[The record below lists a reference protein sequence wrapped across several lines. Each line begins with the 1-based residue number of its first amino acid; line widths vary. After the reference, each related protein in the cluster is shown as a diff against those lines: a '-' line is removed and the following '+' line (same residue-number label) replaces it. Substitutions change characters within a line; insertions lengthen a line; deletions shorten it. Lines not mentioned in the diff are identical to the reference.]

1 MCEVWMT
8 RRYGRGWR
16 HRYLVAERRN
26 VSYLRIAA
34 AAASDNCMRSAQIKD
49 TYGTIKC
56 AVHTSL
62 QKGEL
67 DTHDTFSSGA
77 YQVVMGMAGTLF
89 MLFTNTRLQ
98 FRIAGEVEPSTSEL
112 VHHISQDRYLPVHP
126 ASTKSRTPHRWPE
139 SCLTCPGNTRYIAQK
154 HV

>member
-1 MCEVWMT
+1 
-8 RRYGRGWR
+8 
-16 HRYLVAERRN
+16 
-26 VSYLRIAA
+26 
-34 AAASDNCMRSAQIKD
+34 MRSAQIKD

-77 YQVVMGMAGTLF
+77 YLVVMGSMARRFLL
-89 MLFTNTRLQ
+89 LFTNTRLP

-112 VHHISQDRYLPVHP
+112 VHHICQDRYLPVHP
-126 ASTKSRTPHRWPE
+126 TSTKSRTPHRCPE
-139 SCLTCPGNTRYIAQK
+139 SCLTYPGITWYIAQK

>member
-1 MCEVWMT
+1 
-8 RRYGRGWR
+8 
-16 HRYLVAERRN
+16 
-26 VSYLRIAA
+26 
-34 AAASDNCMRSAQIKD
+34 MRSAQIKD

-77 YQVVMGMAGTLF
+77 YLVVMRSMARRFLL
-89 MLFTNTRLQ
+89 LFTNTRLQ

-112 VHHISQDRYLPVHP
+112 VHHMCQDRYLPVHP
-126 ASTKSRTPHRWPE
+126 TSTKSRTPHRCPE
-139 SCLTCPGNTRYIAQK
+139 SCLTCPGNTSYIAQK
-154 HV
+154 HAVSYTHLTLPTKA